1 MLRHTVT
8 KLTKIKEK
16 ETILK
21 ATREKQ
27 HIIYKGIPIKLSA
40 DFSEENLQVIRE
52 WHDIFKGKILQPLII
67 YSLEFPSWLSRNKSD

>member
-1 MLRHTVT
+1 MRHTVT